1 LKEFTANPEQWKK
14 DLLPFAEGAES
25 RCKARLDLKAK
36 IYSEVTD
43 DVVTRYMSGR
53 KKKLMNKFHYKIYQ
67 GKGGVSN
74 EEASLDFDDQFAQN
88 EVFDSE
94 DEPCVEVRGYK
105 YIVTEK
111 GTEGRRGTKRSTDI
125 TEDMRPTVASSS
137 GAHRRE
143 ATVEDSAVDD
153 AASLAPS
160 TLPWPSPR
168 RTRPPS
174 HSSEFSPRQT
184 GSASVEEP
192 ADAVVA
198 KLVGPRRKKKR
209 ARVAADEPNAEILF
223 LQSKT
228 KLKDACAL
236 AVQPF
241 EGPRGTI
248 SILKTLVNKH
258 ATHPDVP
265 DTRAIL
271 LTLEEIT
278 LKFKNIK
285 DKLAKCM
292 PADIDALTSEVDR
305 AVGDINAASVLAD
318 TKLETLSYIDSA
330 TKKEQRSN
338 YLAERHQK
346 EKVEHICFCML
357 PVVSRYGPTQ
367 MRWFVSMVLNEYHVT
382 SYI

>member
-1 LKEFTANPEQWKK
+1 LKEFAEHPEKWKK
-14 DLLPFAEGAES
+14 DILPFAEGGES
-25 RCKARLDLKAK
+25 RCKARLGLKAK

-67 GKGGVSN
+67 AKGGVSN
-74 EEASLDFDDQFAQN
+74 EEASLDFDDKFAQN
-88 EVFDSE
+88 EVYDSE
-94 DEPCVEVRGYK
+94 DEPCVEVNGYK

-125 TEDMRPTVASSS
+125 TEEMRPTVASSS
-137 GAHRRE
+137 GAQRR
-143 ATVEDSAVDD
+143 AASVEGSEVDD
-153 AASLAPS
+153 VASLAPS

-168 RTRPPS
+168 RTLPPA
-174 HSSEFSPRQT
+174 HSSDFSPRPT

-192 ADAVVA
+192 DAVVA
-198 KLVGPRRKKKR
+198 KVVGPRRKKKR
-209 ARVAADEPNAEILF
+209 ARVAADEPNAEIVF

-248 SILKTLVNKH
+248 QILKTLVHKH

-265 DTRAIL
+265 DTRAVL

-278 LKFKNIK
+278 LKFKTLK

-305 AVGDINAASVLAD
+305 AVGDMKAASVLAD

-330 TKKEQRSN
+330 IKKEQRSS
-338 YLAERHQK
+338 YLSERHQR
-346 EKVEHICFCML
+346 ERVEHICCCIL